1 MIFRHKTYMFQ
12 PKELL
17 FIEGEYQNKEMHPIS
32 NSPLWLFVILQDQ
45 RLRAN
50 KNNVCKNIYY
60 LDVDNLKL
68 Y

>member
-12 PKELL
+12 PKKLL
-17 FIEGEYQNKEMHPIS
+17 FIEGEYQNKQMHPIS

-50 KNNVCKNIYY
+50 KNNVCKNI
-60 LDVDNLKL
+60 
-68 Y
+68 